1 MKHKGLLKL
10 IFACFLL
17 TGITAL
23 AACNDTTYV
32 QGKKGERGE
41 QGIQGIQGERGEQG
55 IQGIQGE
62 KGEQGE
68 QGIQGIQGE
77 QGIQG
82 IQGEK
87 GERGEQGIQGI
98 QGEKGEQGV
107 GIDSI
112 VFDEDGNLLVTF
124 SDGTTQTLAIPE
136 KQEHVH
142 TFGDW
147 INYTQEEIPCEER
160 IFYHACTE
168 CSTLEWKKGTYAEHD
183 FSTQTVSPTCQEQG
197 YDKKTCT
204 LCGKIE
210 YVNYTPIQDHLW
222 ETTYTIDN
230 SFHWISCENCDETKN
245 VFEHSIDHTGYCTVC
260 DQPLAPSEG
269 LIYDISADGTYYEI
283 IGYEGTATKIVCG
296 GTYKS
301 LPVKSVYD
309 EVFAGNYQIV
319 SVSFLDEISTIG
331 CGAFSDCINLSHV
344 TLNDTLVTIDDYAFQ
359 GTNLTEITIPDS
371 VTSLGKGVFNSCTHL
386 VAASLGK
393 GITAIPSY
401 LFSATAL
408 ESINLSDKITSIGS
422 NAFSSTNL
430 TEITIPDSVTYIGTS
445 TFLDCDNLTS
455 VIIGNGTTEIL
466 TCAFY
471 SCENLTTVILGDKV
485 RYIAYDAFEYCSNL
499 NYTQYGNAYYLGTAT
514 NPYYALIRNTNS
526 NFSTYEI
533 HAQTVLI
540 AADAFYN
547 CPRLTRIT
555 IPDSVKYINSSAF
568 AFCSNLSLV
577 MLGKGV
583 EFIDDYAFHDCS
595 ELLSLF
601 YKGDVQSWN
610 SVTLHLYF
618 SETVYFYSED
628 GTNLVSGYTYWH
640 YDESGNVVFW
650 GDEQQ

>member
-1 MKHKGLLKL
+1 MKRKGLLKL
-10 IFACFLL
+10 MLACFLL
-17 TGITAL
+17 VGITAFT
-23 AACNDTTYV
+23 ACNDTTYV
-32 QGKKGERGE
+32 QGEK
-41 QGIQGIQGERGEQG
+41 GERGEQG

-68 QGIQGIQGE
+68 QGIQGIQGIQGEKGERGE

-98 QGEKGEQGV
+98 QGIQGEQGV

-309 EVFAGNYQIV
+309 EVFADNYQIV

-331 CGAFSDCINLSHV
+331 KRAFSGCRNLSHV
-344 TLNDTLVTIDDYAFQ
+344 TLNDTLVSIDDYAFQ

-371 VTSLGKGVFNSCTHL
+371 VTSLGEGVFSSCYNL
-386 VAASLGK
+386 VTASLGD
-393 GITAIPSY
+393 GITSIPSH
-401 LFSATAL
+401 LFNSTAL
-408 ESINLSDKITSIGS
+408 ESISLSDKITFIGS
-422 NAFSSTNL
+422 NAFAYTNL
-430 TEITIPDSVTYIGTS
+430 TEITIPDSVTSIDTS
-445 TFLDCDNLTS
+445 TFTTCANLTS

-466 TCAFY
+466 SYAFAH
-471 SCENLTTVILGDKV
+471 CDNLTTVTLGDKV
-485 RYIAYDAFEYCSNL
+485 RYIADDAFAYCSNL

-540 AADAFYN
+540 AAEAFYN

-568 AFCSNLSLV
+568 AYCSNLSLV
-577 MLGKGV
+577 MLDKGV
-583 EFIDDYAFHDCS
+583 EFIDDNAFLYCS

-601 YKGDVQSWN
+601 YKGDVQSWKTIEDTYYL
-610 SVTLHLYF
+610 SRM
-618 SETVYFYSED
+618 TVYFYSED